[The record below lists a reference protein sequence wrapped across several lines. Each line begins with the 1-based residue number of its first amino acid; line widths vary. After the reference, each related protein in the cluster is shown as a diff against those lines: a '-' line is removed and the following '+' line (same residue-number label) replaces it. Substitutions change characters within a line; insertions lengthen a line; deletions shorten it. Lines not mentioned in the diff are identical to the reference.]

1 MNDKERQSAAD
12 MKKAK
17 KMPNNKAVLLSIQP
31 VWCSKIV
38 LKEKTVEVRKTKPE
52 DVKPPFKCYIY
63 CTKEQSKMGWLRIV
77 PGKGWQRLD
86 GMIIGEFVCDKIW
99 ELAPICR
106 APDDV
111 EEMAC
116 MDRDR
121 IVRYLNKCHGWAWHI
136 SDLKIYDQPKDIMC
150 FHRAVEE
157 NELWCKKCAI
167 GKKKDVHCAFCYGLD
182 GLRLRRPPQSWCYV
196 EELKDV

>member
-1 MNDKERQSAAD
+1 M
-12 MKKAK
+12 
-17 KMPNNKAVLLSIQP
+17 KAVLLSIQP

-52 DVKPPFKCYIY
+52 GVKPPFKCYIY

-77 PGKGWQRLD
+77 PGRGWQRLD
-86 GMIIGEFVCDKIW
+86 GTVIGEFVCDKIW

-136 SDLKIYDQPKDIMC
+136 SDLKIYDQPRELRVFTGLQSTRFGM
-150 FHRAVEE
+150 RPVE
-157 NELWCKKCAI
+157 I
-167 GKKKDVHCAFCYGLD
+167 T
-182 GLRLRRPPQSWCYV
+182 RPPQSWRYV
-196 EELKDV
+196 EELSID

>member
-1 MNDKERQSAAD
+1 
-12 MKKAK
+12 
-17 KMPNNKAVLLSIQP
+17 MPNNKAVLLSIQP

-63 CTKEQSKMGWLRIV
+63 CTKERSKMGWLRIV

-86 GMIIGEFVCDKIW
+86 GTVIGEFVCDKIW

-106 APDDV
+106 ATDDV

-121 IVRYLNKCHGWAWHI
+121 IVHYLNKCHGWAWHI
-136 SDLKIYDQPKDIMC
+136 SDLKIYDQPRPLSD
-150 FHRAVEE
+150 FT
-157 NELWCKKCAI
+157 
-167 GKKKDVHCAFCYGLD
+167 
-182 GLRLRRPPQSWCYV
+182 RLRATKFGYEPVEIKKPPQSWCYV
-196 EELKDV
+196 EEAHEWRNDCTE

>member
-1 MNDKERQSAAD
+1 
-12 MKKAK
+12 
-17 KMPNNKAVLLSIQP
+17 MPNNKAVLLSIQP

-52 DVKPPFKCYIY
+52 GVKPPFKCYIY

-77 PGKGWQRLD
+77 PGRGWQRLD
-86 GMIIGEFVCDKIW
+86 GTVIGEFVCDKIW

-121 IVRYLNKCHGWAWHI
+121 IVRYLNKCCGWAWHI
-136 SDLKIYDQPKDIMC
+136 SDLKIYDQPRELRTFTGLQSARFGM
-150 FHRAVEE
+150 RPVE
-157 NELWCKKCAI
+157 
-167 GKKKDVHCAFCYGLD
+167 VT
-182 GLRLRRPPQSWCYV
+182 RPPQSWRYV
-196 EELKDV
+196 EDNE

>member
-1 MNDKERQSAAD
+1 M
-12 MKKAK
+12 
-17 KMPNNKAVLLSIQP
+17 KAVLLSIQP

-52 DVKPPFKCYIY
+52 GVKPPFKCYIY

-77 PGKGWQRLD
+77 PGRGWQRLD
-86 GMIIGEFVCDKIW
+86 GTVIGEFVCDKIW

-121 IVRYLNKCHGWAWHI
+121 IVRYPVSYTHLTLPTTLG
-136 SDLKIYDQPKDIMC
+136 
-150 FHRAVEE
+150 V
-157 NELWCKKCAI
+157 
-167 GKKKDVHCAFCYGLD
+167 
-182 GLRLRRPPQSWCYV
+182 
-196 EELKDV
+196 

>member
-1 MNDKERQSAAD
+1 MDG
-12 MKKAK
+12 
-17 KMPNNKAVLLSIQP
+17 
-31 VWCSKIV
+31 
-38 LKEKTVEVRKTKPE
+38 TV
-52 DVKPPFKCYIY
+52 
-63 CTKEQSKMGWLRIV
+63 
-77 PGKGWQRLD
+77 
-86 GMIIGEFVCDKIW
+86 IGEFICDKIW

-136 SDLKIYDQPKDIMC
+136 SDLKIYNKPRELRTFTGLQNTRFGMRP
-150 FHRAVEE
+150 VE
-157 NELWCKKCAI
+157 
-167 GKKKDVHCAFCYGLD
+167 VQ
-182 GLRLRRPPQSWCYV
+182 RPPQSWCYV